1 LPDRPEGRYTD
12 QPGKSHK
19 EVEFLRALLVKRL
32 GPVFP
37 GRSEGEE
44 PILRPG
50 KAMAYHQTVREDA
63 RQVAGA
69 GRAPSGRSGPVR
81 QPIGAGCVGGM
92 CVDF

>member
-1 LPDRPEGRYTD
+1 VPFGVLIAVTVMRRGPSAFCMIVAHPARARHGDGR
-12 QPGKSHK
+12 G
-19 EVEFLRALLVKRL
+19 
-32 GPVFP
+32 
-37 GRSEGEE
+37 EGEE